1 MAPSEITV
9 TAWLALLLAGVL
21 EVVWALSLKAT
32 DGLTRFWPLMMTLS
46 TIILSFGLFTFSLKA
61 VPFGTAYAVWAGI
74 GAAGSM
80 IAGMVMFGEFR
91 RCIPNCLPYPHHR
104 RHDRVKARLLRPS
117 RGQQEAPLPW
127 LAPERGGRFG
137 VYPLRSWL

>member
-1 MAPSEITV
+1 MAPSEITQV

-32 DGLTRFWPLMMTLS
+32 DGLTRFWPLMMMLS
-46 TIILSFGLFTFSLKA
+46 AIILSFGLFTFSLKS

-80 IAGMVMFGEFR
+80 IAGMVMFGESADAFR
-91 RCIPNCLPYPHHR
+91 ITCLT
-104 RHDRVKARLLRPS
+104 LII
-117 RGQQEAPLPW
+117 G
-127 LAPERGGRFG
+127 
-137 VYPLRSWL
+137 